1 MQMSTDPKAE
11 YAMMAETPQAS
22 EADDGARMDRAV
34 RDGFADAIR
43 LHREADLP
51 MAIWE
56 NEQVRLVSPFDIPLS
71 DDSSPGVED
80 DA

>member
-1 MQMSTDPKAE
+1 MTAE
-11 YAMMAETPQAS
+11 ETQVP

-43 LHREADLP
+43 LHREANLP

-56 NEQVRLVSPFDIPLS
+56 NEQVRLVSPFDLPL
-71 DDSSPGVED
+71 PGEEPGDVPKRHVQGAD
-80 DA
+80 

>member
-1 MQMSTDPKAE
+1 
-11 YAMMAETPQAS
+11 MMAETPQAL

-43 LHREADLP
+43 LHRESNLP

-56 NEQVRLVSPFDIPLS
+56 NEQVRLVSPFDIPLLE
-71 DDSSPGVED
+71 DSSPGVVNN
-80 DA
+80 A